1 MGNFKVKKQIVSL
14 DERAAEREKRS
25 TRHLDVIHNLTTPNV
40 AEKKVISAKV
50 PTDTWDTF
58 TAINR
63 AQGMSNNSVLNK
75 LLADYIRKNKMLLS
89 NTK

>member
-1 MGNFKVKKQIVSL
+1 MANFKAKKQIVTL
-14 DERAAEREKRS
+14 DERVAERDKRS
-25 TRHLDVIHNLTTPNV
+25 SHNLSVVRNLTTPNV
-40 AEKKVISAKV
+40 AEKKVVSAKV